1 MPPVINPG
9 QRPRALAAAIS
20 LALAASGAHAATFS
34 VTSSDDAGPGTLR
47 QAILD
52 ANSQAG
58 PHVIE
63 MSAISGDTITLA
75 SGLPHIY
82 GEDVELQG
90 SQVTLSGDN
99 QHECLGVVYA
109 ALSVA
114 DITVTECSYSGIWA
128 YASDLEISDSTIT
141 GNNGYY
147 GGGVD
152 AYFSNLTISDSTIS
166 NNSAASVGGGIYANG
181 NLTISNSVISD
192 NSAGYEG
199 GGLLAR
205 AYGTGASAH
214 IEHTVVSGNDA
225 DNAAGLSVGGFETAS
240 LINSHV
246 SDNTAGHFSGG
257 IEFFIEGDNA
267 QLTISG
273 STLSGNSAANGAG
286 AGRVAFAS
294 YDGSA
299 QTTVH
304 NTTISSNS
312 GGDLGGLDI
321 AMFGSGNEAVFI
333 DGVTVTDN
341 DGDDVGGLGLFSY
354 LGGSAGFEIRNSII
368 AGNTSSGGDAD
379 LGMLQGGPSGPASAF
394 GSGANSGP
402 SATQVDI
409 NVNYTL
415 LGTAPSAPEFILDA
429 VSQALVGEDPVLG
442 PLADNGGPT
451 PTHLPG
457 NSGAGVDVIPSGTSG
472 CGDDFNID
480 QHGDPRP
487 EPGGSD
493 CDLGSVELQDNGGGD
508 PDPEPRAVPVP
519 VNQPLALGI
528 LAFGAGLLGLLGL
541 RRRRDG

>member
-1 MPPVINPG
+1 MPPVNNPG
-9 QRPRALAAAIS
+9 QRPRALVAAIS

-75 SGLPHIY
+75 SDLPHVY
-82 GEDVELQG
+82 GQDVELQG

-99 QHECLGVVYA
+99 QHGCLGVRYN

-114 DITVTECSYSGIWA
+114 DITITDCNSSGIYS
-128 YASDLEISDSTIT
+128 YASDLEVSGSTIT
-141 GNNGYY
+141 GNSGSF
-147 GGGVD
+147 GGGID
-152 AYFSNLTISDSTIS
+152 AYSSNLTISDSTITG
-166 NNSAASVGGGIYANG
+166 NSAANAGGGVYSG
-181 NLTISNSVISD
+181 GGDLTIFDSVITD
-192 NSAGYEG
+192 NSADGRG
-199 GGLLAR
+199 GGVYAIG
-205 AYGTGASAH
+205 YGSGASAH
-214 IEHTVVSGNDA
+214 IERTVVSGNDGDDA
-225 DNAAGLSVGGFETAS
+225 GGLSIRGFETAS
-240 LINSHV
+240 LIDSQV
-246 SDNTAGHFSGG
+246 SDNTTAYYFHGG
-257 IEFFIEGDNA
+257 VEFFIEGDNA

-286 AGRVAFAS
+286 AGFAAITR
-294 YDGSA
+294 YTGSG
-299 QTTVH
+299 QTTIR
-304 NTTISSNS
+304 NTTISGNS
-312 GGDLGGLDI
+312 GGDLGGLEI
-321 AMFGSGNEAVFI
+321 AMYGSGNEAVFI

-341 DGDDVGGLGLFSY
+341 DGDDIGGLGLFSY

-379 LGMLQGGPSGPASAF
+379 LGMSH
-394 GSGANSGP
+394 GS
-402 SATQVDI
+402 VDVD
-409 NVNYTL
+409 VNYTL
-415 LGTAPSAPEFILDA
+415 LGASPSSPDFILDA

-457 NSGAGVDVIPSGTSG
+457 DSGAGVNVIPSGTSG
-472 CGDDFNID
+472 CGDDFDID
-480 QHGDPRP
+480 QRGDPRL

-493 CDLGSVELQDNGGGD
+493 CDLGSVETHDNGGGD
-508 PDPEPRAVPVP
+508 HDPYPEPRAVPVP
-519 VNQPLALGI
+519 VNQPLALGL

-541 RRRRDG
+541 RRRRAG